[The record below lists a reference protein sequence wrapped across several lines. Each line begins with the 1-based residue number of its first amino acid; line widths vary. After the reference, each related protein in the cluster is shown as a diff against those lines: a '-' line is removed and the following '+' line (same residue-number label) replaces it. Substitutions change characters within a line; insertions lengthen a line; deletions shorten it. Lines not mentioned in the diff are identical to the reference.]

1 MSKMNR
7 GWLIVAAALAV
18 GASSAIRAGDGGAGG
33 DSGDNGMN
41 PMYGDSY
48 AVLEGQ
54 GHNAGITRIAPEGAF
69 AAHEMDG
76 QKTPLMDQM
85 RQTQSTIA
93 ARTRAAADRMRAAL
107 SPNTGATSTSSS
119 TPSTSATVAA
129 PAPASAPKL
138 TGSTSAPSAAGPV
151 VVTPTPDIP
160 APAIA
165 PSQPSTDSGYR
176 VAPVNP
182 RGQAPTIVG
191 PSS

>member
-1 MSKMNR
+1 MLNMNR
-7 GWLIVAAALAV
+7 GWLVVAAAALAV
-18 GASSAIRAGDGGAGG
+18 GTSGVVRAGDGGDGG

-107 SPNTGATSTSSS
+107 SPNTGATSTS
-119 TPSTSATVAA
+119 
-129 PAPASAPKL
+129 
-138 TGSTSAPSAAGPV
+138 
-151 VVTPTPDIP
+151 
-160 APAIA
+160 
-165 PSQPSTDSGYR
+165 
-176 VAPVNP
+176 
-182 RGQAPTIVG
+182 
-191 PSS
+191 